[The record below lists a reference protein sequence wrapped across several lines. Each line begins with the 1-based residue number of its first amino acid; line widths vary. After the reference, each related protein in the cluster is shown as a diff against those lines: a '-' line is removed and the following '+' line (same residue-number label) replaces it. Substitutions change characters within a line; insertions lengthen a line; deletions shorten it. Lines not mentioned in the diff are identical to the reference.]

1 MALRTFI
8 RNLPGRAATGL
19 FVAHSGWQKW
29 NGDAETAAGIHG
41 MAANAFPA
49 FKDMKPTN
57 FLKLLSVSELA
68 TGAALLVPFV
78 PRLVAGAALS
88 TFSGMLLAVYW
99 RTPGMHEEGSIF
111 PTQQGLAV
119 SKDVWMFAIGSG
131 LVLDAILPAE
141 KKKD

>member
-1 MALRTFI
+1 M
-8 RNLPGRAATGL
+8 
-19 FVAHSGWQKW
+19 
-29 NGDAETAAGIHG
+29 
-41 MAANAFPA
+41 
-49 FKDMKPTN
+49 
-57 FLKLLSVSELA
+57 A

-78 PRLVAGAALS
+78 PRLLAGAALS

-131 LVLDAILPAE
+131 LVLDAVLPAE
-141 KKKD
+141 KKD